1 MSGRRVVVT
10 GIGGELGSRVGA
22 LLEEQTWIGEI
33 VGIDANPPRRRLRRT
48 VVHVVEP
55 RENDVIA
62 QRIVDANPH
71 VIIHLG
77 VWEPD
82 ARLSSHDAQMHT
94 QAFAHAVFDAALRVP
109 ALESVVLRSG
119 IEVYGKNGHS
129 PLVPNEHQSLE
140 PQSLFGHML
149 LGLEHKVSELAIARG
164 TTATLLRLAPVVGPH
179 VPSPLGRMLRLPAVP
194 FNPIG
199 SARFSVIEDGDAAQ
213 AFVSATQHQPH
224 GAVNVVAEGS
234 ISIAQA
240 AAVGHRLAI
249 PTIGPGWWAAKS
261 LAKIAGAP
269 VPEHVVE
276 LLSHGRLASGESML
290 HMLNFEPLHSTKQV
304 LTRLYEWPSVIRI
317 QPTRKVA

>member
-55 RENDVIA
+55 HQHDAIA
-62 QRIVDANPH
+62 QRIVDTNPH

-82 ARLSSHDAQMHT
+82 ARLSSHDAQMYT
-94 QAFAHAVFDAALRVP
+94 QAFAHAVFEAALRVP

-119 IEVYGKNGHS
+119 IEVYGKFGHS
-129 PLVPNEHQSLE
+129 PQVPNEHQPLE

-149 LGLEHKVSELAIARG
+149 LGLEHKASELAIARG

-199 SARFSVIEDGDAAQ
+199 SARFSVIEDGDAAR

-224 GAVNVVAEGS
+224 GAVNVLAEGS
-234 ISIAQA
+234 ISNAQA
-240 AAVGHRLAI
+240 ALLGHRLAI
-249 PTIGPGWWAAKS
+249 PTIGPGWWAARS

-269 VPEHVVE
+269 VPEHIIE
-276 LLSHGRLASGESML
+276 LLSHGRLASNESML
-290 HMLNFEPLHSTKQV
+290 HMLNFEPLHTTKQV
-304 LTRLYEWPSVIRI
+304 LTRLYEWPSIIRI